1 MKKSELR
8 KLIRETI
15 REQMGGPYYGY
26 PGWTSPVG
34 DQGQIIAKF
43 IAPPLG
49 ANCYA
54 CVSNGLTGEYG
65 IENVLMT
72 VPSSEFEPYG
82 FEEFDPETGTGWL
95 GGGLIEG
102 DVFCGPHYLTWP
114 EMFPESEYSSAFEAA
129 EYGNFDL
136 NTYWDIEPIHLFY
149 TSIEAMEFWSG
160 DRCSGTRPIVKPD
173 KPGRSPKNPGL
184 TTAT

>member
-15 REQMGGPYYGY
+15 REQY
-26 PGWTSPVG
+26 PGWESPWQG
-34 DQGQIIAKF
+34 GQIVKKF
-43 IAPPLG
+43 AAPPLG

-54 CVSNGLTGEYG
+54 CVNNGLTGEYG

-72 VPSSEFEPYG
+72 VPSGEFEPYG

-95 GGGLIEG
+95 GGGLITG
-102 DVFCGPHYLTWP
+102 DVFCGPHYLTWE

-136 NTYWDIEPIHLFY
+136 NTY
-149 TSIEAMEFWSG
+149 
-160 DRCSGTRPIVKPD
+160 
-173 KPGRSPKNPGL
+173 
-184 TTAT
+184 